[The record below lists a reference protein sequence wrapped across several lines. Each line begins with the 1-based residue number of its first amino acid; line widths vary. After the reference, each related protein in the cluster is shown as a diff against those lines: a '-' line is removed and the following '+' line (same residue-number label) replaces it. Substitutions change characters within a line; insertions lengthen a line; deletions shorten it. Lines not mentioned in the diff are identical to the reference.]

1 MIIIASFNA
10 LCLCSLRLLNK
21 LHNGH
26 EMRSQKEHTDHRQ
39 FAGPEKPQLNA
50 LPIVFTLLCLGLA
63 AIWPGTLFHLAGDD
77 ELTFPLLKIQA
88 ILIAALFISVL
99 LLIKIIA
106 LTVRIRGRLIIFG
119 VFFVFLNA
127 LGAGIVSP
135 QIRAWQES
143 AFAPTFTPYL
153 MKLKNYAREMEN

>member
-1 MIIIASFNA
+1 
-10 LCLCSLRLLNK
+10 
-21 LHNGH
+21 
-26 EMRSQKEHTDHRQ
+26 MRSQKRHSDHRK

-63 AIWPGTLFHLAGDD
+63 AIWPGALFQVAGDD

-88 ILIAALFISVL
+88 MLIAALFISVA
-99 LLIKIIA
+99 LLIKIPS
-106 LTVRIRGRLIIFG
+106 LTGRIRGRLILFG

-153 MKLKNYAREMEN
+153 KKLKNYAREIGG